1 MDGNVI
7 KVIKSIRGC
16 DFLSTS
22 QHDLICTVDYSSE
35 ADAARVI
42 DPGTGKVLAA
52 MGNVFPY
59 HRTVFGFCR
68 DVSSSVYK
76 LVRVRSATC
85 SH

>member
-1 MDGNVI
+1 MDGSVI
-7 KVIKSIRGC
+7 KVIKSTRGR

-22 QHDLICTVDYSSE
+22 QHDLICAVDYSSE

-59 HRTVFGFCR
+59 HRTVFGFGR
-68 DVSSSVYK
+68 AVPSSVYK
-76 LVRVRSATC
+76 LVRLRSRMT
-85 SH
+85 